1 MSLVT
6 ALLSILMTLLSQG
19 AEAIQPKHSLEINR
33 WLSANPEYVRAT
45 TKDCNCQE
53 DIASMRRGE
62 GHAWRAQP
70 TYEPYYAV
78 GDFDGNGAEDFAIVV
93 KSIRERVDVRVI
105 VFLGRKGKKG
115 FDATNLKVEASSLEG
130 FAIFTRRRSGQ
141 RTILLVGPFA
151 SEGTPVNVPRQ

>member
-1 MSLVT
+1 
-6 ALLSILMTLLSQG
+6 
-19 AEAIQPKHSLEINR
+19 
-33 WLSANPEYVRAT
+33 
-45 TKDCNCQE
+45 
-53 DIASMRRGE
+53 MRRGE